1 MDVSTK
7 LLLATNNPGKIREL
21 TSLLQG
27 TPFVVATP
35 ESEGLSLEV
44 EETGSTFEENAILKA
59 EAFALASGLC
69 AMADDSGLEVDAL
82 GGEPGVYS
90 ARYAGPD
97 ATDEDLVRYL
107 LGKLEDIEWEKRS
120 ARFRSVV
127 ALAHPD
133 GEVQLFEGSCE
144 GIVAFEPHGA
154 KGFGYDP
161 IFYLPTLGKHM
172 AELDMEEKNSVSHR
186 GMAARKALEF
196 LRAAAEQKEASTQV

>member
-1 MDVSTK
+1 MDVSNK

-21 TSLLQG
+21 TSLLEG

-35 ESEGLSLEV
+35 ESEGISLDV
-44 EETGSTFEENAILKA
+44 EETGSTFEDNAILKA
-59 EAFALASGLC
+59 AAFARASGLC

-97 ATDEDLVRYL
+97 ATDEELVRYL
-107 LGKLEDIEWEKRS
+107 LGKLAGIEWKKRS

-127 ALAHPD
+127 ALAHPG
-133 GEVQLFEGSCE
+133 GEVQLFDGACE
-144 GIVAFEPHGA
+144 GIVALEPRGD

-161 IFYLPTLGKHM
+161 IFYIPDLGKHM
-172 AELDMEEKNSVSHR
+172 AELDMDEKNGISHR
-186 GMAARKALEF
+186 GKAARKALEY
-196 LRAAAEQKEASTQV
+196 LKAAAMQREASSQ

>member
-1 MDVSTK
+1 MDVSSK

-59 EAFALASGLC
+59 EAFASASGLC

-107 LGKLEDIEWEKRS
+107 LGKLEDIEWKKRS

-172 AELDMEEKNSVSHR
+172 AELEMEEKNSVSHR

>member
-7 LLLATNNPGKIREL
+7 LLLATNNPGKIREM

-44 EETGSTFEENAILKA
+44 EETGSTFEDNAILKA
-59 EAFALASGLC
+59 VAFASASGLC

-107 LGKLEDIEWEKRS
+107 LGKLEDIEWKKRS

-172 AELDMEEKNSVSHR
+172 AELEMEEKNSVSHR

>member
-1 MDVSTK
+1 MDATTK

-21 TSLLQG
+21 DSLLQG

-35 ESEGLSLEV
+35 ESEGIDLDV
-44 EETGSTFEENAILKA
+44 EETGTTFEENARLKA
-59 EAFALASGLC
+59 EAFARASGLC

-97 ATDEDLVRYL
+97 ATDEERVRYL
-107 LGKLEDIEWEKRS
+107 LSKLGDIEWEKRG

-133 GEVQLFEGSCE
+133 GEVRLFEGACE
-144 GIVAFEPHGA
+144 GVVAFEPRGD

-161 IFYLPTLGKHM
+161 IFYIPNLGKHM
-172 AELDMEEKNSVSHR
+172 AELDMDQKNGVSHR
-186 GMAARKALEF
+186 GMAARKAIEYLK
-196 LRAAAEQKEASTQV
+196 AAAGDTEG

>member
-1 MDVSTK
+1 MDVSSK

-59 EAFALASGLC
+59 EAFARASGLC

-107 LGKLEDIEWEKRS
+107 LGKLEDIEWKKRS

-133 GEVQLFEGSCE
+133 GEVQLFEGYCE

-154 KGFGYDP
+154 RGFGYDP

-172 AELDMEEKNSVSHR
+172 AELEMEEKNSVSHR

>member
-1 MDVSTK
+1 MDVTTK
-7 LLLATNNPGKIREL
+7 LLLATNNAGKIREL
-21 TSLLQG
+21 DALLQG

-35 ESEGLSLEV
+35 ESEGIDLEV
-44 EETGSTFEENAILKA
+44 EETGTTFEENATLKA
-59 EAFALASGLC
+59 EAFARASGLC

-97 ATDEDLVRYL
+97 ATDEDRVRYL
-107 LGKLEDIEWEKRS
+107 LSKLVDIEWEKRS

-133 GEVQLFEGSCE
+133 GEVQLFEGACE
-144 GIVAFEPHGA
+144 GMVAYEPRGD

-161 IFYLPTLGKHM
+161 IFYIPKLGKHM
-172 AELDMEEKNSVSHR
+172 AELDMEEKNGVSHR
-186 GMAARKALEF
+186 GMAARKAIEYLK
-196 LRAAAEQKEASTQV
+196 AAAGNTEG

>member
-59 EAFALASGLC
+59 EAFARASGLC

-107 LGKLEDIEWEKRS
+107 LGKLEDIEWKKRS

-196 LRAAAEQKEASTQV
+196 LRAAAKQKEASTQV

>member
-1 MDVSTK
+1 MDATTK

-21 TSLLQG
+21 DSLLQG

-35 ESEGLSLEV
+35 ESEGIDLEV
-44 EETGSTFEENAILKA
+44 EETGTTFEENARLKA
-59 EAFALASGLC
+59 EAFARASGLC

-97 ATDEDLVRYL
+97 ATDEERVRYL
-107 LGKLEDIEWEKRS
+107 LGKLGDIEWEKRG

-133 GEVQLFEGSCE
+133 GEVRLFEGACE
-144 GIVAFEPHGA
+144 GIVAFEPRGD

-161 IFYLPTLGKHM
+161 IFYIPNLGKHM
-172 AELDMEEKNSVSHR
+172 AELDMDQKNGVSHR
-186 GMAARKALEF
+186 GMAARKAIEYLK
-196 LRAAAEQKEASTQV
+196 AAAGDTEG